1 MYICKGKVCLLR
13 HITNYV
19 SYINILFMKKIFT
32 IYLQVYTYYAIT
44 YSAKPH

>member
-19 SYINILFMKKIFT
+19 SCINILFMKKNIY
-32 IYLQVYTYYAIT
+32 YLQVYTYYAIP